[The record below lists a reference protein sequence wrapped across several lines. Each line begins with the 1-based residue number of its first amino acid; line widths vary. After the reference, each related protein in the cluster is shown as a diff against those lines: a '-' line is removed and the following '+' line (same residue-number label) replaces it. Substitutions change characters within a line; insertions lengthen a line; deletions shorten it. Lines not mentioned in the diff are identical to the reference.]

1 MADLERELFDNE
13 DEIIIDE
20 PVAEDGRFKLIQ
32 KQREEILNL
41 KFKLKQ
47 KNKLL
52 SDLWGRYHGCC
63 DTISF
68 LVKDYEKRMYDL
80 EHNWGAS

>member
-1 MADLERELFDNE
+1 MSDLERELFDNE

-20 PVAEDGRFKLIQ
+20 PVAEDARFKLIQ

-47 KNKLL
+47 KNELL
-52 SDLWGRYHGCC
+52 SDLWGRYYGCR
-63 DTISF
+63 DVISF
-68 LVKDYEKRMYDL
+68 LIKDGDQRLDDL
-80 EHNWGAS
+80 ENHWSV